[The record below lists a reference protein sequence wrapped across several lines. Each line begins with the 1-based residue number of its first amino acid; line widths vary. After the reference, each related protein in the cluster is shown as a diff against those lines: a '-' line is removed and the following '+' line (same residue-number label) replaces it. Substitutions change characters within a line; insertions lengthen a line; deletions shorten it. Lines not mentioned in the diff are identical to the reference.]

1 MLPISIFRQPY
12 VVLIREGEIIDSI
25 DIIIGFRQQL
35 SETAH
40 TTHVFLREYDDVF
53 ASLGI
58 FPEDSGCRVAGSVVT
73 DKQRHLDPLLGEN
86 AVQLFSDVFSPL
98 YDDNSTITLYCI
110 NRIYLE
116 YLYLKYS
123 NFSFLNNAI
132 GNDFIL
138 CPIRIGLYAIWK
150 PESVKYFL

>member
-1 MLPISIFRQPY
+1 MY
-12 VVLIREGEIIDSI
+12 
-25 DIIIGFRQQL
+25 
-35 SETAH
+35 
-40 TTHVFLREYDDVF
+40 
-53 ASLGI
+53 
-58 FPEDSGCRVAGSVVT
+58 
-73 DKQRHLDPLLGEN
+73 
-86 AVQLFSDVFSPL
+86 FSPL